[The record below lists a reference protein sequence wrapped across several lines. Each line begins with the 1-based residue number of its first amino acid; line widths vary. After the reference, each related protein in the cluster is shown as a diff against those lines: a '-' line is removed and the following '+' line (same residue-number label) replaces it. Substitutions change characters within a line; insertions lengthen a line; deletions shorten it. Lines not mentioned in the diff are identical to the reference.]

1 MDQKGDKFRKRA
13 ELTTA
18 PRAIR
23 MNLRGLEAKR
33 EKPGMGEGGG
43 RREEEKR
50 RDI

>member
-1 MDQKGDKFRKRA
+1 
-13 ELTTA
+13 
-18 PRAIR
+18 
-23 MNLRGLEAKR
+23 MNLRGLEAKM